1 MLEPLINEKQR
12 PLFDKIVNVTVEVRK
27 LGRDGKSVQFGT
39 GTVLTG
45 CGLIMTAAHVILRS
59 RVVVVR
65 RLWLDKKRWRI
76 WTYSKLKA
84 DVIYR
89 DHRTDIAII
98 KLRKPPKDL
107 EAITLGDSN
116 AIAVGSPLFRVGRD
130 RIPLGAGYVIS
141 VKPYLRGKRRVRIP
155 YGNGYVIE
163 KKPYLRRMR
172 MLHVGM
178 DVHSAASGGPVCNQN
193 GELIGVCLE
202 RQDDDSSPP
211 LAHVVALED
220 VRRRVLGRKNVREHL
235 EQSPETADR
244 ICGPP

>member
-1 MLEPLINEKQR
+1 
-12 PLFDKIVNVTVEVRK
+12 VHK
-27 LGRDGKSVQFGT
+27 LGRDGKSVQYGT
-39 GTVLTG
+39 GTVLTS

-59 RVVVVR
+59 RVVLVR
-65 RLWLDKKRWRI
+65 RLWLDRKRWHI
-76 WTYSKLKA
+76 WRYSKLKA

-107 EAITLGDSN
+107 EVMAFGDSD
-116 AIAVGSPLFRVGRD
+116 AIGVGSPLFRVGRD
-130 RIPLGAGYVIS
+130 RIPLGAGYVVS
-141 VKPYLRGKRRVRIP
+141 VKPFLRGTRRFRVPR
-155 YGNGYVIE
+155 GSGYVLE
-163 KKPYLRRMR
+163 KKPYVRRMR

-202 RQDDDSSPP
+202 RQDDDSTPP
-211 LAHVVALED
+211 LAHVVSLED
-220 VRRRVLGRKNVREHL
+220 VRRRVLNRKNVREHL
-235 EQSPETADR
+235 EHSPETAHR